1 MKKSINSIVAPL
13 LFALLSLGSVSA
25 QEESKTAPPLP
36 ENSQQQVTLQLET
49 QEPASQPA
57 APTSQA
63 ATALPKVK
71 ELQPRPHGRSRF
83 DPAPAPKPLI
93 EVKRL

>member
-1 MKKSINSIVAPL
+1 MKKSKKLIVAPL
-13 LFALLSLGSVSA
+13 LLALLALGPVSA
-25 QEESKTAPPLP
+25 QEQSKTTPPSQ
-36 ENSQQQVTLQLET
+36 ENSQQQVTLQLES

-57 APTSQA
+57 ASNSQA
-63 ATALPKVK
+63 APVLPKVK

>member
-1 MKKSINSIVAPL
+1 MKNSINIVVAPL
-13 LFALLSLGSVSA
+13 LFALLALGPVNA
-25 QEESKTAPPLP
+25 QEDSKTAPPSQ

-49 QEPASQPA
+49 QEAASQPA
-57 APTSQA
+57 APTSE
-63 ATALPKVK
+63 TAPVLPKVK
-71 ELQPRPHGRSRF
+71 EFQPRPHGRSRF

>member
-1 MKKSINSIVAPL
+1 MKKSINVIVAPL
-13 LFALLSLGSVSA
+13 LLALLALGPVSA
-25 QEESKTAPPLP
+25 QESKTPPP
-36 ENSQQQVTLQLET
+36 SQENSQQQVTLQLES

-57 APTSQA
+57 ASTSQTA
-63 ATALPKVK
+63 AALPQVK
-71 ELQPRPHGRSRF
+71 ELQPRPHGRSRL